1 LRAIDRE
8 MQPLLTQ
15 RADLE
20 TRLSDGDHR
29 DRQAAASAF
38 ADLVERLHQ
47 LEEQWLEV
55 ATDLEAIE

>member
-1 LRAIDRE
+1 

-20 TRLSDGDHR
+20 ARLGDGDHR
-29 DRQAAASAF
+29 ERQAAASAF
-38 ADLVERLHQ
+38 ADLVERLHR